1 MRQAQTLNEAQ
12 LRRVIKYTRSRRH
25 PVRDETIILTSF
37 YAGLRAKEI
46 AALTVGNVFDE
57 DGNVRSQFILSAA
70 QSKGGQTRTVYLKQR
85 FRKVLLEYSACIRIT
100 DSQRPLFVSQKGGH
114 FSANTMCQL
123 FLDIYKAVGL
133 KDASS
138 HSGRRTYITRL
149 ANKGVGVRLLAELA
163 GHSHIST
170 TQRYIDVNSEQL
182 SEAVELL

>member
-12 LRRVIKYTRSRRH
+12 LRRVIQYCRSRRH
-25 PVRDETIILTSF
+25 PTPDETIILVSF

-57 DGNVRSQFILSAA
+57 TGAVRTQFILTAE
-70 QSKGGQTRTVYLKQR
+70 QSKGGHTRTVYLNQR
-85 FRKVLLEYSACIRIT
+85 LRRALLEYSAFIRIT
-100 DSQRPLFVSQKGGH
+100 DPQRPLFASQKGGH

-182 SEAVELL
+182 SAAVELL

>member
-12 LRRVIKYTRSRRH
+12 LRRVIQYCRSRRH
-25 PVRDETIILTSF
+25 PTRDETIILTSF
-37 YAGLRAKEI
+37 DAGLRAKEI

-57 DGNVRSQFILSAA
+57 EGNVRSQFILSAA
-70 QSKGGQTRTVYLKQR
+70 QSKGGQTRTVYLNQR
-85 FRKVLLEYSACIRIT
+85 FRKALLEYSACIRIT
-100 DSQRPLFVSQKGGH
+100 DTQRPLFVSQKGGH